1 MMCIF
6 LKFHNIVMDYSRGKY
21 NQPVVKTTS
30 LFVPKGI
37 SMINSIFFDEL
48 YKQFS
53 WYDSVFTPAVK
64 SCSSEFFFE
73 GFEYK
78 LASVSTNMNVLSQND
93 TFFVTKVKINS
104 KNDVYIRISQDAIN
118 VILDKVLGKNNKR
131 FELTEVSE
139 LEARIITAFN
149 DFLYE
154 TLAPN
159 FTIEPN
165 RRYNEILHLTYF
177 VKSAIS
183 DSAAKFIISVPME
196 ILTPKEAEPKPPHF
210 TDMDFAHSPVEV
222 NLLLG
227 TTVFPLADIKKL
239 DVGDIVVFE
248 NSNSSEMTLVC
259 ENIIQKFKV
268 KPNINIIEPYDMS
281 GGNEMDN
288 TNTNLWDSIQVDM
301 SAEFDK
307 VKVTLG
313 ELKSIEEGLI
323 VDLCSVYDNKV
334 SLKVGGKMVAA
345 GELVIINDRFGV
357 RIEQVNESSSPSS
370 PAASAPPVQEEVHE
384 EPQEEQTEGTDFD
397 YSDFEPEAEQQ
408 G

>member
-1 MMCIF
+1 MEILIF
-6 LKFHNIVMDYSRGKY
+6 KGK
-21 NQPVVKTTS
+21 V
-30 LFVPKGI
+30 FD
-37 SMINSIFFDEL
+37 MINSMFFDEL

-53 WYDSVFTPAVK
+53 WYDSVFTPVVK

-78 LASVSTNMNVLSQND
+78 LASVSTNMNVLSQNE
-93 TFFVTKVKINS
+93 TFFVTKVKINA
-104 KNDVYIRISQDAIN
+104 KNDVYIRISQEAIN
-118 VILDKVLGKNNKR
+118 VVLDRLLGKNNKR

-154 TLAPN
+154 SLAPN

-165 RRYNEILHLTYF
+165 RRYTEILHLTYF
-177 VKSAIS
+177 VKSEIS
-183 DSAAKFIISVPME
+183 DNAAKFIISVPKD
-196 ILTPKEAEPKPPHF
+196 ILTPKEEEPKEPRF

-227 TTVFPLADIKKL
+227 TTVFPLAEIKKL
-239 DVGDIVVFE
+239 DVGDIVLFE

-259 ENIIQKFKV
+259 ENIVQKFKV
-268 KPNINIIEPYDMS
+268 KPNIKIIEPYDMS

-307 VKVTLG
+307 VRVTLG

-334 SLKVGGKMVAA
+334 SLKVGGKMVAS

-357 RIEQVNESSSPSS
+357 RIENVNSTEETPSQQ
-370 PAASAPPVQEEVHE
+370 PQINEEENEQEKDE
-384 EPQEEQTEGTDFD
+384 DFD
-397 YSDFEPEAEQQ
+397 YSDFEVEDEEEDSEE
-408 G
+408 

>member
-1 MMCIF
+1 
-6 LKFHNIVMDYSRGKY
+6 MDITGRK
-21 NQPVVKTTS
+21 
-30 LFVPKGI
+30 LFVKAMMEEGVDT
-37 SMINSIFFDEL
+37 IFGYPGGMVTDLFDEL
-48 YKQFS
+48 YKQFA
-53 WYDSVFTPAVK
+53 WFDSVFTPVVK
-64 SCSSEFFFE
+64 NCSSEFFYD

-78 LASVSTNMNVLSQND
+78 LASISTNMNVLSQNE
-93 TFFVTKVKINS
+93 TFFVTKVKINA

-118 VILDKVLGKNNKR
+118 VILDKVLGKNNRR
-131 FELTEVSE
+131 FDLSEVSE
-139 LEARIITAFN
+139 LEARIITSFN

-159 FTIEPN
+159 FTIEPH

-177 VKSAIS
+177 VKSEIS
-183 DSAAKFIISVPME
+183 DTAAKFIISVPKE
-196 ILTPKEAEPKPPHF
+196 ILNPQTLEAKEPRFEDK
-210 TDMDFAHSPVEV
+210 DFANSLVDV
-222 NLLLG
+222 NLVLG
-227 TTVFPLADIKKL
+227 TTTFPVADIKKL

-259 ENIIQKFKV
+259 SNIVQKFQV
-268 KPNINIIEPYDMS
+268 KPNIKIIEPYDT
-281 GGNEMDN
+281 GGGDGMEDN

-334 SLKVGGKMVAA
+334 SLKVGGKVVAA

-357 RIEQVNESSSPSS
+357 RIEKVNDSSSSEPVDEHTEAAPDDEA
-370 PAASAPPVQEEVHE
+370 PAE
-384 EPQEEQTEGTDFD
+384 DFD
-397 YSDFEPEAEQQ
+397 YSDFEVEENQ
-408 G
+408 

>member
-1 MMCIF
+1 MSKSIF
-6 LKFHNIVMDYSRGKY
+6 RFCRTEK
-21 NQPVVKTTS
+21 
-30 LFVPKGI
+30 
-37 SMINSIFFDEL
+37 MINSIFFDEL

-53 WYDSVFTPAVK
+53 WYDSVFTPIVK
-64 SCSSEFFFE
+64 NCSKEFFFD

-78 LASVSTNMNVLSQND
+78 LASVSTNMNVLSQNE

-104 KNDVYIRISQDAIN
+104 KNDVYIRISQEAIN

-131 FELTEVSE
+131 FDLTEVTE

-154 TLAPN
+154 SLAPN

-165 RRYNEILHLTYF
+165 RRYNEILHLTYY
-177 VKSAIS
+177 VKSEVS
-183 DSAAKFIISVPME
+183 DAAAKFIISVPKD
-196 ILTPKEAEPKPPHF
+196 ILKPKEIKAVTPRF
-210 TDMDFAHSPVEV
+210 TDNDFLSSPVEV

-227 TTVFPLADIKKL
+227 TTKFPLADIKKL

-248 NSNSSEMTLVC
+248 NSNSSEMTLIC
-259 ENIIQKFKV
+259 ENIVQKFKI
-268 KPNINIIEPYDMS
+268 KPNEKIIEPYDMS

-307 VKVTLG
+307 VRVTLG
-313 ELKSIEEGLI
+313 ELKNIEEGLI
-323 VDLCSVYDNKV
+323 VDLCSVYDNKI
-334 SLKVGGKMVAA
+334 SLKVGEKLVAS

-357 RIEQVNESSSPSS
+357 RIENVNSSENPVHQTQNEESQ
-370 PAASAPPVQEEVHE
+370 QEEKPKAE
-384 EPQEEQTEGTDFD
+384 EDFD
-397 YSDFEPEAEQQ
+397 YSDFEVEEGQK
-408 G
+408 

>member
-1 MMCIF
+1 
-6 LKFHNIVMDYSRGKY
+6 
-21 NQPVVKTTS
+21 
-30 LFVPKGI
+30 
-37 SMINSIFFDEL
+37 MIGSIFFDEL

-64 SCSSEFFFE
+64 NCSDEFFFE

-78 LASVSTNMNVLSQND
+78 LASVSTNMNVLSQNE
-93 TFFVTKVKINS
+93 TFFVTKVKINA

-131 FELTEVSE
+131 FDLTEVTE
-139 LEARIITAFN
+139 LEARIVTAFN
-149 DFLYE
+149 DFIYE

-183 DSAAKFIISVPME
+183 DTAAKFIISVPKD
-196 ILTPKEAEPKPPHF
+196 ILTPAPLEEKPPRF
-210 TDMDFAHSPVEV
+210 EDKDFASSLVEV
-222 NLLLG
+222 DLIVGN
-227 TTVFPLADIKKL
+227 TVFPLADVKKL
-239 DVGDIVVFE
+239 DVGDIVLFE
-248 NSNSSEMTLVC
+248 NSSSSEMTLVC
-259 ENIIQKFKV
+259 GNIVQKFKV
-268 KPNINIIEPYDMS
+268 KPNEKIVAPYDMS
-281 GGNEMDN
+281 GGNDMDN

-323 VDLCSVYDNKV
+323 VDLCSVYDNKI
-334 SLKVGGKMVAA
+334 SLKVGGKLVAS

-357 RIEQVNESSSPSS
+357 KIDAINDSEPETPSRETGINETL
-370 PAASAPPVQEEVHE
+370 QN
-384 EPQEEQTEGTDFD
+384 QTDGTQDDFD
-397 YSDFEPEAEQQ
+397 YSDFEVEN
-408 G
+408 

>member
-1 MMCIF
+1 
-6 LKFHNIVMDYSRGKY
+6 
-21 NQPVVKTTS
+21 
-30 LFVPKGI
+30 
-37 SMINSIFFDEL
+37 MINSIFFDEL

-53 WYDSVFTPAVK
+53 WYDSVFTPVVK
-64 SCSSEFFFE
+64 NCSSEFFFD

-78 LASVSTNMNVLSQND
+78 LVSLSTNMNVLSQNE

-118 VILDKVLGKNNKR
+118 VILDKVLGKNNKH
-131 FELTEVSE
+131 FELTEVTE

-154 TLAPN
+154 SLAPN

-165 RRYNEILHLTYF
+165 RRYNEILHLTYY
-177 VKSAIS
+177 VKSEVS
-183 DSAAKFIISVPME
+183 DAAAKFIVSVPKD
-196 ILTPKEAEPKPPHF
+196 ILSPKELEIKSPRF
-210 TDMDFAHSPVEV
+210 TDNDFAHSFVEV
-222 NLLLG
+222 DLILG

-239 DVGDIVVFE
+239 DVGDIVLFE

-259 ENIIQKFKV
+259 ENIVQKFKV
-268 KPNINIIEPYDMS
+268 KPNEKIIEPYDMS
-281 GGNEMDN
+281 GGNDMDN
-288 TNTNLWDSIQVDM
+288 TNANLWDSIQVDM

-323 VDLCSVYDNKV
+323 VDLCSVYDNKI
-334 SLKVGGKMVAA
+334 SLKVGGKLVAS

-357 RIEQVNESSSPSS
+357 RIENVNDSSTSVSEKKENT
-370 PAASAPPVQEEVHE
+370 AVEET
-384 EPQEEQTEGTDFD
+384 TENEHTEDFD
-397 YSDFEPEAEQQ
+397 YSDFEVEEKPQE
-408 G
+408 

>member
-1 MMCIF
+1 
-6 LKFHNIVMDYSRGKY
+6 
-21 NQPVVKTTS
+21 
-30 LFVPKGI
+30 
-37 SMINSIFFDEL
+37 MINTIFFDEL

-53 WYDSVFTPAVK
+53 WYDSVFTPVVK
-64 SCSSEFFFE
+64 ACSSEFFFE

-78 LASVSTNMNVLSQND
+78 LASVSTNMNVLSQNE

-118 VILDKVLGKNNKR
+118 VILDKLLGKNNKR

-154 TLAPN
+154 SLAPN

-177 VKSAIS
+177 VKSEIS
-183 DSAAKFIISVPME
+183 DSAAKFIISVPKD
-196 ILTPKEAEPKPPHF
+196 ILSPQSIEQKPDRF
-210 TDMDFAHSPVEV
+210 TDMDFAHTPVEV

-227 TTVFPLADIKKL
+227 TTVFPLAEIKKL
-239 DVGDIVVFE
+239 DVGDIVLFE
-248 NSNSSEMTLVC
+248 NSSSSEMTLIC
-259 ENIIQKFKV
+259 ENIVQKFKV
-268 KPNINIIEPYDMS
+268 KPNIKIIEPYDVS

-307 VKVTLG
+307 VKLTLG

-323 VDLCSVYDNKV
+323 VDLCSVYDNKI
-334 SLKVGGKMVAA
+334 SLKVGGKTVAA

-357 RIEQVNESSSPSS
+357 RIEAVNSTEEQVVQPQAQEEEESS
-370 PAASAPPVQEEVHE
+370 EE
-384 EPQEEQTEGTDFD
+384 DFD
-397 YSDFEPEAEQQ
+397 YSDFEVEDESEE
-408 G
+408 

>member
-1 MMCIF
+1 
-6 LKFHNIVMDYSRGKY
+6 
-21 NQPVVKTTS
+21 
-30 LFVPKGI
+30 
-37 SMINSIFFDEL
+37 MINSIFFDEL

-53 WYDSVFTPAVK
+53 WYDSVFTPTVK
-64 SCSSEFFFE
+64 SCSSEFFFD

-78 LASVSTNMNVLSQND
+78 LASVSTNMNVLSQNE
-93 TFFVTKVKINS
+93 TFFVTKVKINA

-131 FELTEVSE
+131 FDLTEVSE

-154 TLAPN
+154 SLAPN
-159 FTIEPN
+159 FHIEPN

-177 VKSAIS
+177 VKSEIS
-183 DSAAKFIISVPME
+183 DTAAKFIISVPKD
-196 ILTPKEAEPKPPHF
+196 ILTVPEEEKKEPKF
-210 TDMDFAHSPVEV
+210 TDMDFLQSPVEV
-222 NLLLG
+222 SLLLG
-227 TTVFPLADIKKL
+227 TTVFPLAEIKKL
-239 DVGDIVVFE
+239 DVGDIVLFD

-259 ENIIQKFKV
+259 ENIVQKFKV
-268 KPNINIIEPYDMS
+268 KPNEKIIEPYDMS
-281 GGNEMDN
+281 GGNDMDN

-334 SLKVGGKMVAA
+334 SLKVGGKLVAA

-357 RIEQVNESSSPSS
+357 RIENVNN
-370 PAASAPPVQEEVHE
+370 SATAPQDTVQAPQEEVKSE
-384 EPQEEQTEGTDFD
+384 AEDFD
-397 YSDFEPEAEQQ
+397 YSDFEVEEETEVQE
-408 G
+408 